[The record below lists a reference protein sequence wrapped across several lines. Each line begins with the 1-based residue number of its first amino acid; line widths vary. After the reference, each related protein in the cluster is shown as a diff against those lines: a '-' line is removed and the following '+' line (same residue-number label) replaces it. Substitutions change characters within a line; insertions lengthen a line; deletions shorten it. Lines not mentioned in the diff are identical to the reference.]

1 VSPRM
6 SRSQMRRAVVN
17 PLKFTPEVRDTM
29 RRAVMQQVFSSMAS
43 SVYEWVAKAKG
54 RKFIIEQD
62 GEGVAFWFEENGETV
77 EPDFM
82 TKKSSE

>member
-1 VSPRM
+1 
-6 SRSQMRRAVVN
+6 MRDA
-17 PLKFTPEVRDTM
+17 M

-54 RKFIIEQD
+54 RKFIMEQD
-62 GEGVAFWFEENGETV
+62 GESVNFWFEENGETT

-82 TKKSSE
+82 TKTQKSSQ